1 MSGPSV
7 TEEPKSARADALFAL
22 AMMAVALLTMWG
34 VRNQPRAPYDPVG
47 AAAVPFWTAVAVLAL
62 ASVLLVR
69 VLLKHSTRGAAM
81 SLFTMSEAVDDSYAV
96 VPRFSIY
103 AVVLSFLYVALIPLA
118 GFAAASALFML
129 VFGAAL
135 SDRTPRSLA
144 IVAVVAL
151 LGGVGLDYGFRALLI
166 DLP

>member
-1 MSGPSV
+1 MSDPSA

-118 GFAAASALFML
+118 GFAAASVLFML
-129 VFGAAL
+129 VFGTAL
-135 SDRTPRSLA
+135 CDRTPRSLA

-151 LGGVGLDYGFRALLI
+151 LGSVGLDYGFRALLI

>member
-7 TEEPKSARADALFAL
+7 TEEPKAARADALFAL
-22 AMMAVALLTMWG
+22 AMLAVALLTLWG

-81 SLFTMSEAVDDSYAV
+81 SLFTMSEAIDDSYAV
-96 VPRFSIY
+96 VPRFSVY
-103 AVVLSFLYVALIPLA
+103 AVALSFLYVALIPLA
-118 GFAAASALFML
+118 GFAAASVLYML

-135 SDRTPRSLA
+135 CDRTPRSLA

>member
-1 MSGPSV
+1 MSDPSA

-96 VPRFSIY
+96 VPRFSVY
-103 AVVLSFLYVALIPLA
+103 AVVLSFLYVALIPTQVVQSFQPSELCDTA
-118 GFAAASALFML
+118 GHVRSPWGRAEDCVMVLVSASTIWACP
-129 VFGAAL
+129 A
-135 SDRTPRSLA
+135 
-144 IVAVVAL
+144 
-151 LGGVGLDYGFRALLI
+151 
-166 DLP
+166 

>member
-96 VPRFSIY
+96 VPRFSVY
-103 AVVLSFLYVALIPLA
+103 AVVLSLFYVALIPLA
-118 GFAAASALFML
+118 GFAAASVLFML

-135 SDRTPRSLA
+135 CDRTPRSLA